1 MKLSLLALIS
11 TAAAVPHYSHSRFHH
26 KPSGSGGY
34 GGPGTGRPLYP
45 TGKNNGTHP
54 YPTASGAGVDDKKT
68 TTLDEYLTSTT
79 TLVST
84 IYISGS
90 PAPSSVGVA
99 DLTSGAAGCGPA
111 TVTVTASEKVTI
123 TVPYGGASSSSSSSA
138 AEGTTTVVAPSGGYE
153 VPESVTFVLPSSSSS
168 VAEVTSKVESY
179 TKPAETPSPTPEE
192 VYSSTAAPSST
203 VAEASSTVVASS
215 ATPSSTGSPVYSG
228 GKRGLAYNDATLCS
242 AFSGQAS
249 WAYNWAS
256 SAGGDLPEG
265 IKYVPMAWTKNED
278 AKTWLGLVDEA
289 VASGSD
295 AVMGFNEPDHSSQAN
310 MSPDVA
316 CTNWESYMNPIAS
329 SHPSVT
335 ILGPSVTNA
344 GNDENMGLQWLQ
356 KFQNVCPQAVWH
368 AANIHFYDI
377 YQEGEGEAGTVGRFE
392 AQVKK
397 AAEQTGKKVFVTEF
411 GLNPGSA
418 SQEQAAKFLAA
429 VMEFMD
435 GSDLV
440 SGYSYFMVG
449 TGENQLL
456 SGSALSSVG
465 SVYAGSA

>member
-26 KPSGSGGY
+26 KPSGGY

-45 TGKNNGTHP
+45 TGESNSTRP
-54 YPTASGAGVDDKKT
+54 YPTASGVDDKKT
-68 TTLDEYLTSTT
+68 TTLEETLTSTT

-99 DLTSGAAGCGPA
+99 DLTSGADNGACGPA

-123 TVPYGGASSSSSSSA
+123 TVPYGGVSSSSSA
-138 AEGTTTVVAPSGGYE
+138 AEATTTVIVTPSGGYE
-153 VPESVTFVLPSSSSS
+153 APVESISFVLPSSSA
-168 VAEVTSKVESY
+168 AEVSSKVESY
-179 TKPAETPSPTPEE
+179 TKPAETPAATPEE
-192 VYSSTAAPSST
+192 VYSSSAAPSST
-203 VAEASSTVVASS
+203 VVVSSSSVVASS
-215 ATPSSTGSPVYSG
+215 ATPSSTGTPGYTG

-242 AFSGQAS
+242 TFSGKAS

-256 SAGGDLPEG
+256 SSGGDLPDG

-278 AKTWLGLVDEA
+278 AQTWLGLVDEA
-289 VASGSD
+289 VAAGSD
-295 AVMGFNEPDHSSQAN
+295 AVMGFNEPDHVSQAN

-329 SHPSVT
+329 SHPDVT

-356 KFQNVCPQAVWH
+356 KFQDVCPQAVWH

-397 AAEQTGKKVFVTEF
+397 AAEQTGKKVWVTEF
-411 GLNPGSA
+411 GLNPGA
-418 SQEQAAKFLAA
+418 TQEQAAKFLAG
-429 VMEFMD
+429 VLEFMD

-440 SGYSYFMVG
+440 EGYSYFMVG
-449 TGENQLL
+449 TGENQLI
-456 SGSALSSVG
+456 SGTGLSSVG
-465 SVYAGSA
+465 NVYAASS